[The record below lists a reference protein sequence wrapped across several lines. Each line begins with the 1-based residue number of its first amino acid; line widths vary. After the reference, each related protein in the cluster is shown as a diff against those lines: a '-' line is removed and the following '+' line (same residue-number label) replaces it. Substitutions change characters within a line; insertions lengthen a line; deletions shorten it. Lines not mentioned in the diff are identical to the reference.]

1 MQNRFSK
8 TLAVLGIGGLLLT
21 GGVAVAQSGSDHVGS
36 DKMGGMSCCARKSD
50 SMDRT
55 LKTIEEARTSN
66 DPAKMRAALEQVQKP
81 LTEMKSHMRMCDHM
95 MGMAD
100 HHAGKQ

>member
-1 MQNRFSK
+1 M
-8 TLAVLGIGGLLLT
+8 V
-21 GGVAVAQSGSDHVGS
+21 S
-36 DKMGGMSCCARKSD
+36 DKMAGMSCCARKSE
-50 SMDRT
+50 SIDRT

-66 DPAKMRAALEQVQKP
+66 DPGKMRAALEQVQKP
-81 LTEMKSHMRMCDHM
+81 LTEMKSHMTMCNRM